1 MGIFPHS
8 DRLISSK
15 GGELYRKSAQSR
27 VEGERSFRISKNPI
41 VEIRAR
47 FARIFPTCREDDMH
61 SRLCAEKKRSP
72 SQRPSIFSHWSN
84 GMPMQVSSKQF
95 LIFLFHLP
103 DGAFLLREIVR
114 IKTWEYYFIYYC
126 NLFIKFTIIY
136 FCFVSTCLYY
146 S

>member
-15 GGELYRKSAQSR
+15 GGGNYIESR
-27 VEGERSFRISKNPI
+27 RNRVSKGNVRFEFPRIPSWKF
-41 VEIRAR
+41 VLALHVFFQLVAKTTCTRVYAR
-47 FARIFPTCREDDMH
+47 
-61 SRLCAEKKRSP
+61 KRSVPP

-95 LIFLFHLP
+95 LIFLFRLP

-114 IKTWEYYFIYYC
+114 IKT
-126 NLFIKFTIIY
+126 
-136 FCFVSTCLYY
+136 
-146 S
+146 